1 MGVEKVMGLPN
12 WSGKKILV
20 AGDLILDHFV
30 RGVVKRI
37 SPEAPVPVV
46 EVEDEH
52 FVLGGAANVASNI
65 KALGGVPF
73 LVGAIGDDRSGV
85 DFIQLMQYS
94 GLTPDGVFQV
104 HGRPTSV
111 KTRVIANHQ
120 QVVRVDREVSER
132 LPSNMAK
139 TVKSA
144 ISRWIGD
151 CGAVVVSDYAKGLF
165 SPSLLAW
172 IGEASREARVPY
184 VVDPKPVHFPYPG
197 ATVVTPNRAEA
208 QGFLGKEFR
217 TEDAGEA
224 GRKLV
229 ERAGWDAL
237 LITLGGEG
245 MVLCQKRGRPV
256 HIPAQ
261 VREVFDVTG
270 AGDTVVA
277 VMALGL
283 SAGLSMETAAR
294 TANAAA
300 GVVVGK
306 VGTAVCTPRELE
318 AALRAER

>member
-1 MGVEKVMGLPN
+1 MGLPG
-12 WSGKKILV
+12 WPGKKILV
-20 AGDLILDHFV
+20 VGDLILDHFV
-30 RGVVKRI
+30 RGSVKRI

-52 FVLGGAANVASNI
+52 FILGGAANVASNI
-65 KALGGVPF
+65 KALGGIPF
-73 LVGAIGDDRSGV
+73 LVGAIGDDRSGS

-94 GLTPDGVFQV
+94 GLSSSGVIQV
-104 HGRPTSV
+104 HGRPTSL

-132 LPSNMAK
+132 LKLDAAK
-139 TVKSA
+139 AVKSA
-144 ISRWIGD
+144 ISRYIGD
-151 CGAVVVSDYAKGLF
+151 CDAVVVSDYAKGLF

-172 IGEASREARVPY
+172 IGEASRKARVPY

-197 ATVVTPNRAEA
+197 ATVVTPNRSEA
-208 QGFLGKEFR
+208 QGFFGREFR

-224 GRKLV
+224 GRRLIEK
-229 ERAGWDAL
+229 AGWEAL
-237 LITLGGEG
+237 LITLGSEG
-245 MVLCQKRGRPV
+245 MVLCRKKGRPV
-256 HIPAQ
+256 HIPAR

-283 SAGLSMETAAR
+283 SAGLSMEAAAR

-306 VGTAVCTPRELE
+306 AGTAVCTPRELE
-318 AALRAER
+318 AALRAEQ